1 MNLEP
6 SRINESRSLRLYG
19 SVARHYELLHHVQT
33 LWADTLHRKLVA
45 SRAQLDS
52 ASTCLDIG
60 CGTGLSIIE
69 LAQLYPELQI
79 TGLDASSEMLDVAHT
94 NLARLGLLGRIHLI
108 EGRAEAM
115 PFEGQSFDA
124 VTSTYGLGG
133 VAHIDEA
140 ISEVSRILVPGGVA
154 CFGEMSAPPDS
165 SSRLARWIHKRLVE
179 PWIRHLWEFRDLD
192 LHVLLRE
199 VGFLVELSEY
209 HRHRLLG
216 SMTLVK
222 ARKPV

>member
-1 MNLEP
+1 MKREP
-6 SRINESRSLRLYG
+6 KINESRSLRLYG
-19 SVARHYELLHHVQT
+19 RVARRYEMLHHLQT

-45 SRAQLDS
+45 SRAQLDY

-69 LAQLYPELQI
+69 LAQLYP
-79 TGLDASSEMLDVAHT
+79 VAYT

-124 VTSTYGLGG
+124 VTSIYGLGG
-133 VAHIDEA
+133 VARIDEA

-179 PWIRHLWEFRDLD
+179 PWIRHFWEFRDLD

-199 VGFLVELSEY
+199 AGFLVELSEY